1 MKIKFK
7 LGILLVIMIFS
18 VFPMKARAAE
28 QPLDEIQHYIIKVDM
43 RTDGTMDITYHIEWK
58 VLDDSSEG
66 PLSWVK
72 IGVPNKH
79 VDEITAIT
87 SNIKDIKYTSEGGAY
102 VRIDFDREYKANETI
117 IFEYSL
123 HQSYM
128 YIIEEDNHLL
138 RYSFTPGWFDEIEV
152 KNITIKWNKNNVIES
167 TASNTEGNYLIWED
181 SLDFGE
187 RLNASVKYNLDAF
200 ETNEDQQYTEDSGTD
215 SGKVL
220 TIILV
225 IVVGIIVVALIVAY
239 FSDDYGSGSGYG
251 RSYYRSTHIYGG
263 GRSSCACVSSC
274 ACACACA
281 GGGRAG
287 CSKKDFYGTKLQTD
301 MLNEVL
307 KEDV

>member
-7 LGILLVIMIFS
+7 LGIVLAIIIFAI
-18 VFPMKARAAE
+18 FPIQARAAE
-28 QPLDEIQHYIIKVDM
+28 KPLDEIQNYTIKVDM

-58 VLDDSSEG
+58 VLDDKSEG

-72 IGVPNKH
+72 IGVPNKY
-79 VDEITAIT
+79 VDEITPIT
-87 SNIKDIKYTSEGGAY
+87 SNIKNIKYTSEGGAY

-128 YIIEEDNHLL
+128 YIIEKDNHLL

-152 KNITIKWNKNNVIES
+152 KNIIIKWNDNNVIES
-167 TASNTEGNYLIWED
+167 TAEKTEGNYLVWEE

-215 SGKVL
+215 SGKILITVL
-220 TIILV
+220 
-225 IVVGIIVVALIVAY
+225 VVVAIIVVIIIVIAY

-251 RSYYRSTHIYGG
+251 IDFRRICSY
-263 GRSSCACVSSC
+263 
-274 ACACACA
+274 
-281 GGGRAG
+281 
-287 CSKKDFYGTKLQTD
+287 
-301 MLNEVL
+301 
-307 KEDV
+307 